1 MPQRALI
8 ELTSTQRDVF
18 RRVQAIVDHG
28 CESIPTAWLERRE
41 LARTLLAQV
50 VDAWFS
56 ADLASP
62 GDYPREIAAINQRAG
77 WKASELLQRY
87 EFDKANRTRL
97 PPKFFGGGS
106 ELEEEFVLSIS
117 LNHKLPPATAS
128 ARSLHLFTQESS
140 EFDRARMADACW
152 SYFDRSYAY
161 SKFFVPR
168 AHVLRAYAVTS
179 GNFEMRKLDPAHDF
193 REINARFALY
203 LELYPTWSPS
213 FGDCVP
219 LDSFVLR
226 LNDLVRRI
234 VREVLQPRVL
244 LLAGRAS
251 WMCSD
256 APQGERVNFGTGKF
270 ADVVQHGG
278 LGVVRTN
285 FLRTVHGPNSNAEL
299 AALGNLM
306 ARERN
311 EPIGKRPL
319 ATAEKEEVAP

>member
-50 VDAWFS
+50 VDACFS

-62 GDYPREIAAINQRAG
+62 GDYPTEVAAINQRAG

-87 EFDKANRTRL
+87 ELDKANRTRL

-128 ARSLHLFTQESS
+128 ARSLHLFTQGSS

-152 SYFDRSYAY
+152 SYVDR
-161 SKFFVPR
+161 
-168 AHVLRAYAVTS
+168 
-179 GNFEMRKLDPAHDF
+179 
-193 REINARFALY
+193 
-203 LELYPTWSPS
+203 
-213 FGDCVP
+213 C
-219 LDSFVLR
+219 
-226 LNDLVRRI
+226 
-234 VREVLQPRVL
+234 
-244 LLAGRAS
+244 
-251 WMCSD
+251 
-256 APQGERVNFGTGKF
+256 
-270 ADVVQHGG
+270 
-278 LGVVRTN
+278 
-285 FLRTVHGPNSNAEL
+285 
-299 AALGNLM
+299 
-306 ARERN
+306 
-311 EPIGKRPL
+311 
-319 ATAEKEEVAP
+319 